1 MQNLNMLML
10 MLYVLLIL
18 ILGQPEMIVTLFS
31 KVEEVKPLCQFKP
44 QDAYLKKGAPFHWT
58 SDCQGSFDTLKK
70 GYSFCFF
77 SVFSWSNQDICSHL
91 QCFRSCYWLLL
102 KSALHWQQKQC
113 HCLWGWVAYQGRTD
127 IQHIWKGTYSCFKRC
142 DSQSALSSLQ

>member
-31 KVEEVKPLCQFKP
+31 KVEEMKPLCQFKP

-58 SDCQGSFDTLKK
+58 SDCQGSLTLLKK
-70 GYSFCFF
+70 ALLSASFLSFPDPTKTFVPTCNA
-77 SVFSWSNQDICSHL
+77 SDRAISN
-91 QCFRSCYWLLL
+91 
-102 KSALHWQQKQC
+102 A
-113 HCLWGWVAYQGRTD
+113 
-127 IQHIWKGTYSCFKRC
+127 FK
-142 DSQSALSSLQ
+142 